1 LYADKQDPSPAFVRR
16 LIPDGRKGTHS
27 LNAVIGTL
35 RKFLMP
41 PVKALVQK
49 RPFRMHWPP
58 GGPWR

>member
-1 LYADKQDPSPAFVRR
+1 MHADKQDPSRAFVRR
-16 LIPDGRKGTHS
+16 LIPGGHKGTDS
-27 LNAVIGTL
+27 LNAVIRTL

-41 PVKALVQK
+41 PVKALVRK